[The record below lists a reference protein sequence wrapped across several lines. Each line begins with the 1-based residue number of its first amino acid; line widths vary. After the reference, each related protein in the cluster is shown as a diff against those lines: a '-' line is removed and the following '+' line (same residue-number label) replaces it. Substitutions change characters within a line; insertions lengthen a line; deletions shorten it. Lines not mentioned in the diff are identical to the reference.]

1 MMART
6 GETLETILAEMRTV
20 FAAMAEDSV
29 PLLAAEIVQAR
40 RVALYGV
47 GRNGLALQGFA
58 MRLAHLGLDAHFV
71 GQLAAPPIGPGDLFL
86 AVVALGRLPTA
97 DALAATA
104 KAAGARVAM
113 ITADPARTLPADLVL
128 HLPARTMADQPS
140 AALPLGS
147 GFELALTLLLD
158 LSVVDLMARLG
169 KTNDDLARRHANL
182 L

>member
-1 MMART
+1 
-6 GETLETILAEMRTV
+6 MRTV

-47 GRNGLALQGFA
+47 GRNGLAVQGFA

-104 KAAGARVAM
+104 KAAGARIAM
-113 ITADPARTLPADLVL
+113 ITADPTRTLPADLVL
-128 HLPARTMADQPS
+128 HLPARTMADEPS
-140 AALPLGS
+140 AVLPLGS

-158 LSVVDLMARLG
+158 LTVVDLMARLG
-169 KTNDDLARRHANL
+169 QTHDDLARRHANL